1 MAATGRWWPRSVRAR
16 TTLVAAVVVSIAL
29 VASAVGLLLTLS
41 HSLTR
46 SGDDL
51 SKSRIADLAALV
63 SAGTLPRTLTNV
75 GEDSVAQVVDSS
87 AQVLSASANLGDAG
101 PISTV
106 TPRGDRPMVQTL
118 HDVPDYSETETYRVW
133 ARRAEGPNGKVTVYV
148 GRSLES
154 VRETVATLR
163 RSLLVGLPLLLGLLA
178 LSTWV
183 MIGRALRP
191 VEGIRAEVSAI
202 SDQSLNRRVPIPSTD
217 DEVGRLAKTM
227 NDMLDRLEAGSRRQ
241 RKFVADAS
249 HELQSPLAAMR
260 AQLEV
265 ELAHPN
271 GTNWLTT
278 ARSLLTD
285 SDRMERLVRDLL
297 FLARADAAPRQPYEA
312 LDLDDIVL
320 EEAARLR
327 ATAVVELVTAG
338 VSGAPV
344 QGSRDDLSRL
354 VRNLLENAAAHAEKS
369 VTVELNSNDDG
380 VLLTV
385 TDDGPGVAPADRSL
399 IFERFYRAD
408 NARSPQVGGTGLG
421 LSIART
427 ITASHGGILTL
438 EPSQRGARFAVRLPH
453 PS

>member
-1 MAATGRWWPRSVRAR
+1 MRAR

-29 VASAVGLLLTLS
+29 VACAVGLLLTVS

-51 SKSRIADLAALV
+51 SKSRATDLAALV
-63 SAGTLPRTLTNV
+63 SAGTLPRILTNV
-75 GEDSVAQVVDSS
+75 GDDSVAQVVDSS
-87 AQVLSASANLGDAG
+87 AHVLAASRNLGDAG

-106 TPRGDRPMVQTL
+106 TPHGDSPRVQTL
-118 HDVPDYSETETYRVW
+118 HDVPDDTDTENYRVW
-133 ARRAEGPNGKVTVYV
+133 ARRAEGPNGEVTVYV
-148 GRSLES
+148 GTSLES
-154 VRETVATLR
+154 VHETVATLQ

-202 SDQSLNRRVPIPSTD
+202 SDRSLDRRVPIPPTD

-241 RKFVADAS
+241 REFVADAS
-249 HELQSPLAAMR
+249 HELQSPLASMR

-271 GTNWLTT
+271 GKNWLTT
-278 ARSLLTD
+278 ARTLLTD

-297 FLARADAAPRQPYEA
+297 FLARADAAPRRPDEA

-338 VSGAPV
+338 VSAAPV
-344 QGSRDDLSRL
+344 HGSRDDLARL

-369 VTVELNSNDDG
+369 VTVELNSNEDG

-399 IFERFYRAD
+399 IFERFYRTD
-408 NARSPQVGGTGLG
+408 NARSPHAGGTGLG

-427 ITASHGGILTL
+427 ITASHGGRLTL
-438 EPSQRGARFAVRLPH
+438 EPSQGGARFAVRLPH